1 LNVAPTAVRTP
12 NTHSPAKDLEEV
24 ETGVRRSRDVLPA
37 RLVQWCLL
45 AIAAIFFAL
54 HFVHLSADFPNHS
67 PWMDWSKYT
76 DEGWYGDGAIR
87 QIQLGHW
94 YLRGDFN
101 PAAAL
106 PVWPLLEWVLFS
118 FTGVSLI
125 AARALSVSV
134 FGATLLVAYLLV
146 RRCSLAG
153 RSGARVGSAVAPAAV
168 VALLAVSP
176 FCYAFTRLA
185 ILEPLLVLLGML
197 ALLAATSR
205 RRWLGVVS
213 LGVLFPLMILTKTTA
228 VFLVPS
234 ILWMLWASS
243 GYRLWRSLQVIV
255 PAAVLAA
262 TAWAGYF
269 YLVVKPRFLEDY
281 RYLFSANAYTGITR
295 ENAWSVVATTVRDG
309 IWMGKLTYPAALL
322 AMFVAV
328 IYCRRL
334 FRNPLIPS
342 LMIWALGYGA
352 FLAYHNNLQP
362 RYYLVIAIPLTLLPV
377 VVAEE
382 IYFAVPG
389 WLSPSSTIARGA
401 FIAIAGAVLAAILAL
416 NTLQTAKFIGQ
427 PEYTFLDAAKRL
439 KGVVESDKAA
449 RNDLVLS
456 ISGSDLSL
464 MTGLPS
470 ICDDFG
476 TMALEDR
483 VAAYKP
489 GWYATW
495 NQVDDDKMDA
505 LAPMYHLQRVAAFPA
520 FDDPER
526 NLLILYRLD
535 PPVAEAPRRKRP
547 KPVPKRLQTELGQQ
561 PSTIQLAH

>member
-1 LNVAPTAVRTP
+1 
-12 NTHSPAKDLEEV
+12 
-24 ETGVRRSRDVLPA
+24 
-37 RLVQWCLL
+37 
-45 AIAAIFFAL
+45 
-54 HFVHLSADFPNHS
+54 
-67 PWMDWSKYT
+67 MDWSKYT

-106 PVWPLLEWVLFS
+106 PVWPLLEWCVFS

-134 FGATLLVAYLLV
+134 FGATLLVAYLLML
-146 RRCSLAG
+146 RCSLAG
-153 RSGARVGSAVAPAAV
+153 RAGVRVGSVAPAAG

-197 ALLAATSR
+197 ALLAATAE
-205 RRWLGVVS
+205 RRWLATVS
-213 LGVLFPLMILTKTTA
+213 LGVLLPAMILTKTTA
-228 VFLVPS
+228 VFLVPA
-234 ILWMLWASS
+234 IAWMLWSAS
-243 GYRLWRSLQVIV
+243 GYRIV
-255 PAAVLAA
+255 RFLKVGIPAAIMA
-262 TAWAGYF
+262 TAIWAGYF
-269 YLVVKPRFLEDY
+269 YLLVKPRFLEDY

-295 ENAWSVVATTVRDG
+295 DNAWEVVATTVRDG

-328 IYCRRL
+328 ICSRRL

-342 LMIWALGYGA
+342 LMLWAFGYAG

-362 RYYLVIAIPLTLLPV
+362 RYYLVIAIPLTMLPV
-377 VVAEE
+377 IVAEE
-382 IYFAVPG
+382 VYFAVPG
-389 WLSPSSTIARGA
+389 WLTPRSTVERGA
-401 FIAIAGAVLAAILAL
+401 FVAIAGAVLAAILAV

-439 KGVVESDKAA
+439 KGVVEGDKAA

-535 PPVAEAPRRKRP
+535 PPVDEAPRRKQH
-547 KPVPKRLQTELGQQ
+547 KLVPKRLQTELGQQ

>member
-1 LNVAPTAVRTP
+1 MPNAHAPTE
-12 NTHSPAKDLEEV
+12 DLGDV
-24 ETGVRRSRDVLPA
+24 KRGARCWRDWLPA
-37 RLVQWCLL
+37 RFAQWSLL
-45 AIAAIFFAL
+45 AVAAVFFAL

-87 QIQLGHW
+87 QVQLGHW

-106 PVWPLLEWVLFS
+106 PVWPVLEWGLFS

-134 FGATLLVAYLLV
+134 FGLTLLVAYLLV
-146 RRCSLAG
+146 QRCSISG
-153 RSGARVGSAVAPAAV
+153 RSGVRHGSSIAPAAG
-168 VALLAVSP
+168 VALLSVSP

-185 ILEPLLVLLGML
+185 ILEPLLVLLGMT
-197 ALLAATSR
+197 ALLAATAQ
-205 RRWLGVVS
+205 RRWVATVS
-213 LGVLFPLMILTKTTA
+213 LGVLLPVMILTKTTA

-234 ILWMLWASS
+234 IAWMPWAAS
-243 GYRLWRSLQVIV
+243 GYRFRRYLGVGI
-255 PAAVLAA
+255 PAAMMAGAV
-262 TAWAGYF
+262 WAGYF
-269 YLVVKPRFLEDY
+269 YLLVKPRFLEDY
-281 RYLFSANAYTGITR
+281 RYLFSANAYTGITP
-295 ENAWSVVATTVRDG
+295 ENAWSVVVTTIRDG
-309 IWMGKLTYPAALL
+309 VWMGKLTYPAALL
-322 AMFVAV
+322 AMFVAL
-328 IYCRRL
+328 ICCRRT

-342 LMIWALGYGA
+342 LMMWALGYAA

-377 VVAEE
+377 VVAGE
-382 IYFAVPG
+382 IYSALPG
-389 WLSPSSTIARGA
+389 LFTPVRPLARGA
-401 FIAIAGAVLAAILAL
+401 FVAIAGAALLSLLAFNAV
-416 NTLQTAKFIGQ
+416 QTTRFVEQ
-427 PEYTFLDAAKRL
+427 PEYTFLDAARNL
-439 KGVVESDKAA
+439 KDVITSDALG
-449 RNDLVLS
+449 RNKLLLS
-456 ISGSDLSL
+456 ISGSDISL

-476 TMALEDR
+476 TMTLEDR

-505 LAPMYHLQRVAAFPA
+505 FAPMYHLQRVAAFPA

-535 PPVAEAPRRKRP
+535 PKAEETPSRKHR
-547 KPVPKRLQTELGQQ
+547 KAVPKRLQTELGQQ
-561 PSTIQLAH
+561 PSASQLEH

>member
-1 LNVAPTAVRTP
+1 MNAAPIAVRTP
-12 NTHSPAKDLEEV
+12 NTNSPAKDLEEV
-24 ETGVRRSRDVLPA
+24 ETGVRRRRDVLPTRLA
-37 RLVQWCLL
+37 RWCLL
-45 AIAAIFFAL
+45 AVTAVFFAF

-106 PVWPLLEWVLFS
+106 PVWPLLEWCVFS

-134 FGATLLVAYLLV
+134 FGATLLVAYLLML
-146 RRCSLAG
+146 RCSMAG
-153 RSGARVGSAVAPAAV
+153 RAGVRVGSVAPAAG
-168 VALLAVSP
+168 VALLAASP

-197 ALLAATSR
+197 ALLAATAE
-205 RRWLGVVS
+205 RRWLATVS
-213 LGVLFPLMILTKTTA
+213 LGVLLPAMILTKTTA
-228 VFLVPS
+228 VFLVPA
-234 ILWMLWASS
+234 IVWMLWAAS
-243 GYRLWRSLQVIV
+243 GYRIIRFLKVGI
-255 PAAVLAA
+255 PAAIMAA
-262 TAWAGYF
+262 EIWAGYF
-269 YLVVKPRFLEDY
+269 YLLVKPRFLEDY

-295 ENAWSVVATTVRDG
+295 ENAWEVVATTVRDG

-328 IYCRRL
+328 ICSRRL

-342 LMIWALGYGA
+342 LMLWAFGYAG

-362 RYYLVIAIPLTLLPV
+362 RYYLVIAIPLTMLPV
-377 VVAEE
+377 IVAEE
-382 IYFAVPG
+382 VYFAVPG
-389 WLSPSSTIARGA
+389 WLTPRSTVARGA
-401 FIAIAGAVLAAILAL
+401 FVAIAGAVLAAILAV

-439 KGVVESDKAA
+439 KDVVEGDKAA

-535 PPVAEAPRRKRP
+535 PPVDEVPRRKQH
-547 KPVPKRLQTELGQQ
+547 KLVPKQLQTELGQQ

>member
-1 LNVAPTAVRTP
+1 MNLEQAAARAPIGAGEKPEMARSSTGTL
-12 NTHSPAKDLEEV
+12 SAKIL
-24 ETGVRRSRDVLPA
+24 RRG
-37 RLVQWCLL
+37 LL
-45 AIAAIFFAL
+45 SFAIFFFAL
-54 HFVHLSADFPNHS
+54 HFVHLAADFPNHS
-67 PWMDWSKYT
+67 PWMDWAKYT

-101 PAAAL
+101 PAVAL
-106 PVWPLLEWVLFS
+106 PVWPLLEWILFS
-118 FTGVSLI
+118 FTGVSLT

-134 FGATLLVAYLLV
+134 FGATVYVAYLLL
-146 RRCSLAG
+146 RRCSMAG
-153 RSGARVGSAVAPAAV
+153 RAGVRDGSSVAPAAA

-197 ALLAATSR
+197 ALLSATSR
-205 RRWLGVVS
+205 QRWLATVS
-213 LGVLFPLMILTKTTA
+213 VGLLLPMMILTKTTA

-234 ILWMLWASS
+234 IAWMLWASS
-243 GYRLWRSLQVIV
+243 GYQFRRFLRVGI
-255 PAAVLAA
+255 PAAMMAA
-262 TAWAGYF
+262 AVWATYF
-269 YLVVKPRFLEDY
+269 YFVVKPYFLEDY

-295 ENAWSVVATTVRDG
+295 ENAWEVIATTVRDG
-309 IWMGKLTYPAALL
+309 IWMGRLTYPAALL
-322 AMFVAV
+322 AMLVAV
-328 IYCRRL
+328 LCCRRV

-377 VVAEE
+377 AVAEE
-382 IYFAVPG
+382 IYYAAPGVLTPVRPAARSAFVALAGSVFAV
-389 WLSPSSTIARGA
+389 
-401 FIAIAGAVLAAILAL
+401 ILAV
-416 NTLQTAKFIGQ
+416 NIVQTVRFIDR

-439 KGVVESDKAA
+439 EGVIAADKTA

-505 LAPMYHLQRVAAFPA
+505 LAPMYHLERIAAFPA

-535 PPVAEAPRRKRP
+535 PPVEEAPRRKHR
-547 KPVPKRLQTELGQQ
+547 KVVPKRLQTELGQQ

>member
-1 LNVAPTAVRTP
+1 MEQTLADMPGSATTKTISKR
-12 NTHSPAKDLEEV
+12 
-24 ETGVRRSRDVLPA
+24 TGVRLMAAIRGKMLLKVALM
-37 RLVQWCLL
+37 CL
-45 AIAAIFFAL
+45 AIVFLAL

-87 QIQLGHW
+87 QVQLGHW

-106 PVWPLLEWVLFS
+106 PVWPLLEFALFS
-118 FTGVSLI
+118 VTGVSLV
-125 AARALSVSV
+125 AARALTVSV
-134 FGATLLVAYLLV
+134 FGLTLLVAYLLA
-146 RRCSLAG
+146 RRCSME
-153 RSGARVGSAVAPAAV
+153 ARTGGDAGSAFAPAAG

-176 FCYAFTRLA
+176 FCYVFTRIA

-197 ALLAATSR
+197 GLLAATSR
-205 RRWLGVVS
+205 RRWLTVVS
-213 LGVLFPLMILTKTTA
+213 LGVLLPAMVLTKTTA
-228 VFLVPS
+228 VFLMPS
-234 ILWMLWASS
+234 IAWMLWASA
-243 GYRLWRSLQVIV
+243 GYRLREFLRIGVPSAGLAVSL
-255 PAAVLAA
+255 
-262 TAWAGYF
+262 WSGYF
-269 YLVVKPRFLEDY
+269 CLVVKPRFLEDY
-281 RYLFSANAYTGITR
+281 RYLFSANAYTGMTR
-295 ENAWSVVATTVRDG
+295 ENAWEVVATTVRDG
-309 IWMGKLTYPAALL
+309 VWMGKLTYPAALAAML
-322 AMFVAV
+322 AAM
-328 IYCRRL
+328 ICCRRI

-342 LMIWALGYGA
+342 LMLWAVGYAA

-382 IYFAVPG
+382 IYSMAPG
-389 WLSPSSTIARGA
+389 WLTPSRRISRRGFVAIVGGVFFVILGVST
-401 FIAIAGAVLAAILAL
+401 V
-416 NTLQTAKFIGQ
+416 QTVRYIMR

-439 KGVVESDKAA
+439 NEVIASDTTGRSK
-449 RNDLVLS
+449 LVLS

-505 LAPMYHLQRVAAFPA
+505 LTPMYHLERVAAFPA

-535 PPVAEAPRRKRP
+535 PPEEETPRRKRG
-547 KPVPKRLQTELGQQ
+547 KLVPKRLQTKLGQQ
-561 PSTIQLAH
+561 PSASQLEH

>member
-1 LNVAPTAVRTP
+1 
-12 NTHSPAKDLEEV
+12 
-24 ETGVRRSRDVLPA
+24 
-37 RLVQWCLL
+37 
-45 AIAAIFFAL
+45 
-54 HFVHLSADFPNHS
+54 
-67 PWMDWSKYT
+67 MDWSKYT

-87 QIQLGHW
+87 QLQLGHW

-106 PVWPLLEWVLFS
+106 PLWPLLEWCLFS

-134 FGATLLVAYLLV
+134 FGATLLVAYLLMW
-146 RRCSLAG
+146 RCSIAG
-153 RSGARVGSAVAPAAV
+153 RSGVGVYSAVAPAV
-168 VALLAVSP
+168 GVALLAVSP

-185 ILEPLLVLLGML
+185 ILEPLLVLFGML
-197 ALLAATSR
+197 ALLAATSQ
-205 RRWLGVVS
+205 RRWLAMVS

-228 VFLVPS
+228 VFLAPS
-234 ILWMLWASS
+234 IAWMLWAAS
-243 GYRLWRSLQVIV
+243 GYRFRRFLEVGV
-255 PAAVLAA
+255 PSAIMSAAI
-262 TAWAGYF
+262 WAGYF
-269 YLVVKPRFLEDY
+269 YLLVKPRFLEDY
-281 RYLFSANAYTGITR
+281 RYLFSANAYTGITL
-295 ENAWSVVATTVRDG
+295 ENAWEVVATTIRDG
-309 IWMGKLTYPAALL
+309 VWMGKLTYPAALL

-328 IYCRRL
+328 ICWRRI

-342 LMIWALGYGA
+342 LMLWAFGYAA

-362 RYYLVIAIPLTLLPV
+362 RYYLVIAIPLTMLPV

-382 IYFAVPG
+382 SYFAAPG
-389 WLSPSSTIARGA
+389 WLTPSLPVARGV
-401 FIAIAGAVLAAILAL
+401 FVAIAGAVLATILAV
-416 NTLQTAKFIGQ
+416 NMLQTTRFIGQ
-427 PEYTFLDAAKRL
+427 PEYSYVDAAKRL
-439 KGVVESDKAA
+439 KGVIEADKSA

-456 ISGSDLSL
+456 ISGSDISL

-476 TMALEDR
+476 TMSLEDR

-505 LAPMYHLQRVAAFPA
+505 LAPMYHLERVAAFPA

-535 PPVAEAPRRKRP
+535 PPVEEAPRPKRRKV
-547 KPVPKRLQTELGQQ
+547 VPKRLQTELGQQ
-561 PSTIQLAH
+561 PSASQLAH

>member
-1 LNVAPTAVRTP
+1 MEQSVTDVPTLTMQKPAVARVSANPRVIKTLHWALLLFAV
-12 NTHSPAKDLEEV
+12 A
-24 ETGVRRSRDVLPA
+24 VL
-37 RLVQWCLL
+37 
-45 AIAAIFFAL
+45 AA

-106 PVWPLLEWVLFS
+106 PVWPLLEWCVFS

-134 FGATLLVAYLLV
+134 FGATLLVAYPLM
-146 RRCSLAG
+146 RRCSMAG
-153 RSGARVGSAVAPAAV
+153 RAGVRVGSVAPAAG

-197 ALLAATSR
+197 ALLAAASR
-205 RRWLGVVS
+205 QRWLTMVS
-213 LGVLFPLMILTKTTA
+213 LGVLLPAMILTKTTA
-228 VFLVPS
+228 VFLMPS
-234 ILWMLWASS
+234 IAWMLWSSS
-243 GYRLWRSLQVIV
+243 GYRFRRFLRLGI
-255 PAAVLAA
+255 PAAIMAA
-262 TAWAGYF
+262 AIWAGYF
-269 YLVVKPRFLEDY
+269 YLIVKPRFLEDY

-295 ENAWSVVATTVRDG
+295 ENAWEVVATTFRDG
-309 IWMGKLTYPAALL
+309 IWMGRLTYPAALL

-328 IYCRRL
+328 ICCRRL

-342 LMIWALGYGA
+342 LMLWSFGYAG

-362 RYYLVIAIPLTLLPV
+362 RYYLVIAIPLTMLPV

-382 IYFAVPG
+382 IYFTAPG
-389 WLSPSSTIARGA
+389 WLTPSSTVARGA
-401 FIAIAGAVLAAILAL
+401 FLAIAGSMLAAVLAV

-439 KGVVESDKAA
+439 KGVIEGDKAA

-476 TMALEDR
+476 TMTLEDR

-505 LAPMYHLQRVAAFPA
+505 LAPMYHLERVAAFPA

-535 PPVAEAPRRKRP
+535 PPVAEAPRPKRRKSI
-547 KPVPKRLQTELGQQ
+547 PKRLQTELGQQ
-561 PSTIQLAH
+561 PSASQLAH